1 MGGFLL
7 IDKPAGMTSHDVI
20 DRLRRITGIRKIG
33 HAGTLDPF
41 ATGLLIVAIERS
53 ATKRLGELLKLDKTY
68 EAVAVLGA
76 TSDTQDHTGT
86 ITEIPDVAAP
96 DENAVR
102 KALAD
107 HTGDLLQIPPM
118 YSAKK
123 INGKKLYALARK
135 GEEVPREPVPVT
147 IQALTLD
154 RYLFPE
160 LAFTVSCSSGTYIR
174 TLAHDIG
181 HALNTGAYLK
191 ELRRTR
197 ISGYD
202 IKDAWTL
209 DTLTPDTWEDRLI
222 SEDRFFVS

>member
-1 MGGFLL
+1 MSGFLL

-41 ATGLLIVAIERS
+41 ATGLLIVAVERN

-76 TSDTQDHTGT
+76 TSDTQDRTGT
-86 ITEIPDVAAP
+86 ITKIPDIVAP

-102 KALAD
+102 KALAN
-107 HTGDLLQIPPM
+107 HTGDLSQTPPM

-123 INGKKLYALARK
+123 INGKKLYELARK
-135 GEEVPREPVPVT
+135 GEEVARKPVPVT
-147 IQALTLD
+147 IHRLTLD
-154 RYLFPE
+154 SYLFPK
-160 LAFTVSCSSGTYIR
+160 LAFTVSCTSGTYIR

-181 HALNTGAYLK
+181 LALNTSAYLE
-191 ELRRTR
+191 ELRRTS
-197 ISGYD
+197 ISRYD
-202 IKDAWTL
+202 IKDAWVL

>member
-1 MGGFLL
+1 MSGFLL

-41 ATGLLIVAIERS
+41 ATGLLIVAVERS

-76 TSDTQDHTGT
+76 TSDTQDLTGK
-86 ITEIPDVAAP
+86 ITEIPDVTAP

-102 KALAD
+102 KALAR
-107 HTGDLLQIPPM
+107 HTGKLLQTPPM

-123 INGKKLYALARK
+123 IKGRKLYELARK
-135 GEEVPREPVPVT
+135 GEEVAREPVPVT
-147 IQALTLD
+147 IHGLTLD
-154 RYLFPE
+154 RYAYPE

-181 HALNTGAYLK
+181 HELGTGAYLK

-202 IKDAWTL
+202 IKDAATL
-209 DTLTPDTWEDRLI
+209 DMLRPDVWQDRLI